1 MDTAEPQLR
10 FHIGTSLRVGLTRA
24 NIMDM
29 VVLIQYYAGMPAAYN
44 GAIAANTVFEA
55 IDAQVVEEE

>member
-10 FHIGTSLRVGLTRA
+10 FHMGTSLRVRLTRA

-29 VVLIQYYAGMPAAYN
+29 AVLIQYYAGMPAAYN
-44 GAIAANTVFEA
+44 GAIAAKTVFEA
-55 IDAQVVEEE
+55 TETPPAEVD